1 MTDAEF
7 EHMAKDFRPIVD
19 PDLCLIAEVDGE
31 PVGFS
36 LALPDVHQI
45 FRHLPDGRLFPFGIF
60 KFLWYKRRVHG
71 LRVITLGFKPGFQH
85 HGLGAAFYLR
95 TWQAGIARGYD
106 QAEASW
112 ILEDNL
118 DMVRPL
124 ERMGG
129 REYKRYRI
137 YEREI

>member
-1 MTDAEF
+1 AEF
-7 EHMAKDFRPIVD
+7 DHMAKEFRPVAD
-19 PDLCLIAEVDGE
+19 LDLCLIAEVEGE

-36 LALPDVHQI
+36 LALPDLHQA
-45 FRHLPDGRLFPFGIF
+45 FRHLPDGRLLPFGIF
-60 KFLWYKRRVHG
+60 RFLWHRRRIHG
-71 LRVITLGFKPGFQH
+71 LRVITLGFKPGYQH
-85 HGLGAAFYLR
+85 LGLGAAFYLK
-95 TWQAGIARGYD
+95 TWEIGVRKGYD

-129 REYKRYRI
+129 RMY
-137 YEREI
+137 